1 MLYVHIHYIYVY
13 TLTNLCTFY
22 STSGRMAELV
32 ASAPAPG
39 KPSPSTSA
47 SSVQLKPMSDG
58 PRYAVCSLARY
69 YRLNA
74 FEYDN
79 EPKKYDHNHYF
90 IIASSS
96 YISLYICIQIYISGS
111 RSRQSPPARTALL
124 SPHHTG
130 THTPYHCSPTLHLPR
145 HQGRCKCILP

>member
-32 ASAPAPG
+32 ASAAVQG
-39 KPSPSTSA
+39 KPSPSSTSC
-47 SSVQLKPMSDG
+47 SSVQLKPMADG

-69 YRLNA
+69 HRLNA

-79 EPKKYDHNHYF
+79 EPKRYV
-90 IIASSS
+90 
-96 YISLYICIQIYISGS
+96 LYIVYF
-111 RSRQSPPARTALL
+111 LF
-124 SPHHTG
+124 
-130 THTPYHCSPTLHLPR
+130 Y
-145 HQGRCKCILP
+145 